1 MNYINMIDNQNPWFP
16 LAALMMLP
24 AMGGIN
30 NPRIKALLD
39 TVTQNED
46 GSFNTE
52 QFVDGMMAILKEE
65 TESLNIEKVLNK
77 LKDNLDTV

>member
-1 MNYINMIDNQNPWFP
+1 MIDDQNPWFP
-16 LAALMMLP
+16 LTALMMLP

-30 NPRIKALLD
+30 DPRIQALLD

-52 QFVDGMMAILKEE
+52 QFTNGMMKLLQEEVKDINVEEAI
-65 TESLNIEKVLNK
+65 NK
-77 LKDNLDTV
+77 LKEQSTYSNQ

>member
-1 MNYINMIDNQNPWFP
+1 METNQHPWFP

-30 NPRIKALLD
+30 DPRIRSLLD

-52 QFVDGMMAILKEE
+52 QFVTGMMEILKEDAKNI
-65 TESLNIEKVLNK
+65 NIEEVINK
-77 LKDNLDTV
+77 LKEQSTNSN

>member
-1 MNYINMIDNQNPWFP
+1 MIDNQNPWFP

-24 AMGGIN
+24 AMGSIN
-30 NPRIKALLD
+30 DPRIQALLD

-52 QFVDGMMAILKEE
+52 QFTNGMLEILKEDAKKI
-65 TESLNIEKVLNK
+65 NIEEVINK
-77 LKDNLDTV
+77 LKEQSTNSNQ

>member
-1 MNYINMIDNQNPWFP
+1 MIDNQNPWFP

-30 NPRIKALLD
+30 DPRIQALLD

-52 QFVDGMMAILKEE
+52 QFTNGMMKLLQEDVKNI
-65 TESLNIEKVLNK
+65 NIEEAINK
-77 LKDNLDTV
+77 LKEQSTNSSQ

>member
-1 MNYINMIDNQNPWFP
+1 MIDNQNPWFP

-30 NPRIKALLD
+30 DPRIQALLD

-52 QFVDGMMAILKEE
+52 QFTNGMMKLLQEDVKN
-65 TESLNIEKVLNK
+65 LNIEEAINK
-77 LKDNLDTV
+77 LKEQSTNSSQ